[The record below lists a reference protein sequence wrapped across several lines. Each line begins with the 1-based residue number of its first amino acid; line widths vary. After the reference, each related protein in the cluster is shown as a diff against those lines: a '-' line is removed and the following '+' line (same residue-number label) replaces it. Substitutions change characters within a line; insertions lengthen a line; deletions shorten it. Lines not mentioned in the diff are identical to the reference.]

1 MTGVY
6 SGRDANTAV
15 TVTSFRSFTNLRGT
29 DLIDQPSPQNDP
41 VQHRNLNNEPNEKR
55 TQTDKRIDFLLKK
68 HFEEDP
74 EFRPVIVKLAEYDPT
89 SKKKYLAWL
98 VKHWCGKWNPNDAE
112 LQRIAHCLN
121 IHQRGAKYFSPLSWT
136 GLELEDAGY
145 QADVFRL
152 TPQTILQM
160 QGKIAE
166 IIQTDEENKQ
176 IRKGNLVATSGAEVA
191 YQDDSWTLVRIRTN
205 DALKRLGQGTSW
217 CVRNGNLAGYRFPFD
232 FLLSREGDKYLANA
246 TQVRDRW
253 DRIPPSEIVNKINL
267 IRKLGSDSGDKVND
281 EFKRFAALIHL
292 AVQAR
297 RKIKQEEEETLLGYP
312 ELAIEYAFG
321 VIGGSWLEFE
331 QKVRVSELSAS
342 LAVDYAIRCRRKR
355 WLRFENKIKRSV
367 ESLARYREA
376 FPGSI
381 PKTEKELFKEDIQ
394 RWRRVTKGAHW
405 NPSKFGV
412 QAMVEVRER
421 HSSEERWLVHT
432 SESSLKKYAILFAS
446 LVTSDAKRW
455 YIEKLQSYFD
465 DFESEYGQAVNLRVA
480 RLLCLQFGEPMEFLE
495 SRIAQDAICSLN
507 YALGI
512 GERFTEGEVKI
523 RKDWGLWEKYRT
535 KVLGESS
542 VKRNQPIPERLSLPK
557 NVRYE
562 WS

>member
-1 MTGVY
+1 M
-6 SGRDANTAV
+6 
-15 TVTSFRSFTNLRGT
+15 
-29 DLIDQPSPQNDP
+29 IDPPISQDDP
-41 VQHRNLNNEPNEKR
+41 VTHRIPNIELKEKR

-89 SKKKYLAWL
+89 PNKKYLAWL
-98 VKHWCGKWNPNDAE
+98 VKHWCGKWNPSDAE
-112 LQRIAHCLN
+112 LKLVSHCLN

-136 GLELEDAGY
+136 GLELEDVGY
-145 QADVFRL
+145 QADVFRF

-176 IRKGNLVATSGAEVA
+176 IRKGNLVATAGAEVA

-217 CVRNGNLAGYRFPFD
+217 CVRHGNTGGYRFPFD
-232 FLLSREGDKYLANA
+232 YLLSREGGKYLANA
-246 TQVRDRW
+246 TEVRDRW
-253 DRIPPSEIVNKINL
+253 DRTPPREVVEKINL

-281 EFKRFAALIHL
+281 EWKRYAATIHE
-292 AVQAR
+292 AIQAQ
-297 RKIKQEEEETLLGYP
+297 RKLNQEEKEKLLGYP
-312 ELAIEYAFG
+312 ELAIEYAYG
-321 VIGGSWLEFE
+321 VIGGRWLVFE
-331 QKVRVSELSAS
+331 QKFRVSELSAS
-342 LAVDYAIRCRRKR
+342 LAVDYAIRCRQER
-355 WLRFENKIKRSV
+355 WPRFENKIKRST
-367 ESLARYREA
+367 EPLARYREA

-394 RWRRVTKGAHW
+394 RWRSKTKAAHN
-405 NPSKFGV
+405 NPSNFGT
-412 QAMVEVRER
+412 QALVEARVR
-421 HSSEERWLVHT
+421 HPTEERWLSHA
-432 SESSLKKYAILFAS
+432 SESSLRKFAILFAS

-465 DFESEYGQAVNLRVA
+465 DFESEFGQAVNLKVA
-480 RLLCLQFGEPMEFLE
+480 RLLCSRFGEPMEILE
-495 SRIAQDAICSLN
+495 PKIALDAVCSLN
-507 YALGI
+507 YALSI
-512 GERFTEGEVKI
+512 GERFPEGEERI

-535 KVLGESS
+535 KVLGESF
-542 VKRNQPIPERLSLPK
+542 VKKKPSPMRLALPE